1 MAPAAPAAA
10 PPAAPQEAGSL
21 TALLQEF
28 TSLLQA
34 ASDDSSNPNTPRASE
49 GEAVAVRLCTLL
61 LDLLN
66 KCISGK
72 QGKALHTLSP
82 PAQASLPPVAGR
94 CCLQHQLPEQSTLVL
109 I

>member
-10 PPAAPQEAGSL
+10 QPAAPQEAGSL

-34 ASDDSSNPNTPRASE
+34 ASDDSSNPNTPHASE

-72 QGKALHTLSP
+72 QGEHTLSVA
-82 PAQASLPPVAGR
+82 AQASLPPVAGR
-94 CCLQHQLPEQSTLVL
+94 CCWQHQLPEQSRAR
-109 I
+109 